1 MKIFPSTE
9 RTFKK
14 RPDGL
19 YQEYIDHFINFV
31 DSNNNKT
38 TKLDKRVYG
47 RVFKE
52 DNSHNSFHGEATYTF
67 ADDGVTRRLIALS
80 NYQQG

>member
-1 MKIFPSTE
+1 MRIYSTVE

-14 RPDGL
+14 RLDGL
-19 YQEYIDHFINFV
+19 YQEYLDHFVVFE
-31 DSNNNKT
+31 DPRGNKT
-38 TKLDKRVYG
+38 TKLDKREIG
-47 RVFKE
+47 RVYKE
-52 DNSHNSFHGEATYTF
+52 DTTNRSFHGEASYTF

>member
-1 MKIFPSTE
+1 MRVYTSME

-19 YQEYIDHFINFV
+19 YQEYINHFIHFV
-31 DSNNNKT
+31 DAQGNKT
-38 TKLDKRVYG
+38 DKLDKTMVG

-52 DNSHNSFHGEATYTF
+52 DNVHHSVHGEAVYTF
-67 ADDGVTRRLIALS
+67 ADDGQTRRLIALS